1 MYETTQK
8 FLKSVSLTMLI
19 LCSVVEDFPS
29 FWYLLRE
36 LFLSTLRQTLIP
48 YNFNSKQSANIEESF
63 LKASTNQRCLHLP
76 QELELSMFIERFMR

>member
-48 YNFNSKQSANIEESF
+48 YNFNSIQSAKIEESF
-63 LKASTNQRCLHLP
+63 LKASTN
-76 QELELSMFIERFMR
+76 